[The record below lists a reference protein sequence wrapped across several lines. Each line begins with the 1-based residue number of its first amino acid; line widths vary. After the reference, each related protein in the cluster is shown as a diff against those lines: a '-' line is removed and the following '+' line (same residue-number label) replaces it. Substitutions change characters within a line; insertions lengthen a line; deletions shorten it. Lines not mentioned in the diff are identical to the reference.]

1 MWLRNT
7 IIDGFSRLILLRLQ
21 NSPPNDEQVLG
32 AMVNLWCETLE
43 TKFNLDEKQDK
54 TRIEKAFLRL
64 CGDCERFPSPKMLI
78 DRMPARDLP
87 LQLEKPKLTDEQI
100 EKNKQR
106 IRKMIAE
113 LKNATKP

>member
-43 TKFNLDEKQDK
+43 TKLLISDEYKNDFS
-54 TRIEKAFLRL
+54 A
-64 CGDCERFPSPKMLI
+64 GSDC
-78 DRMPARDLP
+78 
-87 LQLEKPKLTDEQI
+87 
-100 EKNKQR
+100 
-106 IRKMIAE
+106 
-113 LKNATKP
+113 